1 MNLNTNDLVSL
12 GVSTSNAIKYVEYL
26 NKYLKEFKINTP
38 NRIIA
43 FLSNIL
49 HESGNFKYA
58 KEIASGIA
66 YEGRLDL
73 GNTQKGDGVRFAGK
87 SLAQITGRVNYTA
100 FTLWCKKRFSGFS
113 IDFVKN
119 PDLLEQP
126 EWAVL
131 GGFWF
136 WEVNKLE
143 TYADNGDFRNVSSIW
158 NTGRKNSN
166 KINGLE
172 DRILKQKKIEKWLT
186 TQIIS

>member
-1 MNLNTNDLVSL
+1 MNLNTNDLMIL
-12 GVSTSNAIKYVEYL
+12 GVTKLDAFKYVDYL
-26 NKYLKEFKINTP
+26 NKYLKEFEINTP
-38 NRIIA
+38 NRFIA
-43 FLSNIL
+43 FLANLL

-87 SLAQITGRVNYTA
+87 SLAQITGRANYTA

-119 PDLLEQP
+119 PELLEQP

-136 WEVNKLE
+136 WVVNKLE
-143 TYADNGDFRNVSSIW
+143 ILADNDDFRNVASIW
-158 NTGRKNSN
+158 NTGRKNSK
-166 KINGLE
+166 KINGME
-172 DRILKQKKIEKWLT
+172 DRLSKKNKLEKWLT